1 MKNVVNIEKE
11 YAGEVWQKAL
21 DKAFNKAKKHADIP
35 GFRKGNVPKEIYL
48 NKYGIESLYNDA
60 IDEILK
66 NEYENVIADS
76 KVTPVVRPSVDVKS
90 IDADKLVLA
99 YVIITAPE
107 VKLGEY
113 KNLGIKKD
121 KTTVTAKEVDEEI
134 KHLASHLAELVVKED
149 GKVENGNVV
158 ILDFKGFVDGE
169 EFEGG
174 SATNYQLEVGSHTF
188 IPGFEEGLVGMATG
202 EEKDLNLKFPENY
215 IEHLKGK
222 DVVFKVKINII
233 KERVLPELNKEFYED
248 LGYKDINTEEEFKA
262 KVKENLQNRKKNEAE
277 NKYVSECLEKAV
289 ANMEVEVNPEIIDE
303 EIHRMISDI
312 ENNMK
317 MQGITL
323 EQYMTYTGIT
333 HDILHKELENDA
345 TKKVKERLL
354 LEKVAEVENINPTD
368 EEVDKRTEEMAK
380 HYGISKEELL
390 KEIGGRE
397 VIVYDTKMSNAIKI
411 VTE

>member
-66 NEYENVIADS
+66 NEYESVIADS

-121 KTTVTAKEVDEEI
+121 KATVTAKEIDEEI

-215 IEHLKGK
+215 VEHLKGK

-277 NKYVSECLEKAV
+277 NKYVTECLEKAV
-289 ANMEVEVNPEIIDE
+289 KNMEVEINPEIIDE
-303 EIHRMISDI
+303 EIHRMIHEI

-368 EEVDKRTEEMAK
+368 EEVEKRTEEMAK

-390 KEIGGRE
+390 KEIGGKD

>member
-66 NEYENVIADS
+66 NEYESVIADS

-99 YVIITAPE
+99 YIIITAPE
-107 VKLGEY
+107 VKLGKY

-121 KTTVTAKEVDEEI
+121 KTTVTAKEIDEEI

-215 IEHLKGK
+215 VEHLKGK

-248 LGYKDINTEEEFKA
+248 LGYKDISTEEEFKA

-354 LEKVAEVENINPTD
+354 LEKIAEVENINPTD
-368 EEVDKRTEEMAK
+368 EEVEKRTEEMAK

-390 KEIGGRE
+390 KEIGGKD
-397 VIVYDTKMSNAIKI
+397 VIVYDTKMNNAIKI

>member
-66 NEYENVIADS
+66 NEYESVIADS
-76 KVTPVVRPSVDVKS
+76 KVTPVVKPSVDVKS

-99 YVIITAPE
+99 YIIITAPE
-107 VKLGEY
+107 VRLGKY

-121 KTTVTAKEVDEEI
+121 KTTVTAKEIDEEI

-215 IEHLKGK
+215 VEHLKGK

-248 LGYKDINTEEEFKA
+248 LGYKDISTEEEFKA

-354 LEKVAEVENINPTD
+354 LEKIAEVENINPTD
-368 EEVDKRTEEMAK
+368 EEVEKRTEEMAK

-390 KEIGGRE
+390 KEIGGKD
-397 VIVYDTKMSNAIKI
+397 VIVYDTKMNNAIKI

>member
-11 YAGEVWQKAL
+11 YTGEVWQKAL

-60 IDEILK
+60 VDEILAT
-66 NEYENVIADS
+66 EYNNVIEDS
-76 KVTPVVRPSVDVKS
+76 KVTPVVRPSVDIKS

-107 VKLGEY
+107 VELGEY

-121 KTTVTAKEVDEEI
+121 KITVTAKEVDEEI
-134 KHLASHLAELVVKED
+134 KHLASHLAELVVKEN

-158 ILDFKGFVDGE
+158 ILDFKGFVDGK

-188 IPGFEEGLVGMATG
+188 IPGFEEGLIGMSSG

-215 IEHLKGK
+215 VEHLKGK

-233 KERVLPELNKEFYED
+233 KERVLPELNKDFYED
-248 LGYKDINTEEEFKA
+248 LGYKDITTEEEFKA
-262 KVKENLQNRKKNEAE
+262 KVKENLQNRKKNDVE
-277 NKYVSECLEKAV
+277 NKYVNECLDKAV
-289 ANMEVEVNPEIIDE
+289 ANMKVEVNPEIIDE
-303 EIHRMISDI
+303 EIHRMIHEI

-323 EQYMTYTGIT
+323 EQYMSYTGIT
-333 HDILHKELENDA
+333 HDVLHKELENDA

-368 EEVDKRTEEMAK
+368 EEVNNRTKEMAK
-380 HYGISKEELL
+380 HYGISEEELL
-390 KEIGGRE
+390 KEIGGKD
-397 VIVYDTKMSNAIKI
+397 VIIYDTKMNNALKI
-411 VTE
+411 VTQ